1 MTYVVD
7 EEDENGDGSVLEVC
21 LQVSGDL
28 DRDVDVYVTTSSQTA
43 LGERLLV
50 LFSISCLL
58 VIYLCL
64 YCSSAGEDYSNIL
77 AQLIEIKL
85 RFQRSVGVIDQGC
98 VNVSLLSDDVLE
110 NDEVFLVQLSTKD
123 SSVNL
128 NPQQAEVT
136 ITNNDSMCLV
146 HF

>member
-1 MTYVVD
+1 M
-7 EEDENGDGSVLEVC
+7 
-21 LQVSGDL
+21 
-28 DRDVDVYVTTSSQTA
+28 
-43 LGERLLV
+43 
-50 LFSISCLL
+50 
-58 VIYLCL
+58 
-64 YCSSAGEDYSNIL
+64 
-77 AQLIEIKL
+77 
-85 RFQRSVGVIDQGC
+85 
-98 VNVSLLSDDVLE
+98 SLLSDDVLE